1 MTRKKRRNIVQ
12 FLIFKSCFFVVPL
25 LTFLMLKD
33 LDPDPVPHPDSPKA
47 WRNRIQLKEIRIAA
61 EKARLIILTGFRMA
75 GAWRRVACT
84 AEWWR
89 CCTWTGW
96 RASPRRGL
104 TMSQC

>member
-47 WRNRIQLKEIRIAA
+47 
-61 EKARLIILTGFRMA
+61 
-75 GAWRRVACT
+75 
-84 AEWWR
+84 
-89 CCTWTGW
+89 
-96 RASPRRGL
+96 
-104 TMSQC
+104 